1 MADSRKGGVG
11 GMAARMAGLPPI
23 PNSEEKTN
31 KKENNKVNFTSES
44 TSSDGTSGTNIIKG
58 IKDFYNLVDKSGL
71 LTEDKV
77 NETKENLLNIT
88 KENKN
93 NKSESNEDTTST
105 DDSKL
110 LSYNFQGLDPRKDI
124 FNYNPQGNVGF
135 DIGNKEGGFFATGDV
150 DASLSGINT
159 DLQAGFKNE
168 NFNIGYTPQRGL
180 NYNYNK
186 QFGDKTNFDINQ
198 SGAQLGTQFGDN
210 TNINLAYNNG
220 NFNPSLNTKL
230 LNTDIAVNPNR
241 FDVNRTFEIGDDTR
255 INVGGEVDFDGE
267 AKGDIEFTKDF
278 LNKKLQLYGGVD
290 TQGGYEA
297 GAKFNFLNL

>member
-1 MADSRKGGVG
+1 MKRTG
-11 GMAARMAGLPPI
+11 GMAGMASRMAGSPPPI
-23 PNSEEKTN
+23 TDSIEKTD
-31 KKENNKVNFTSES
+31 KKENNQVNFVPES
-44 TSSDGTSGTNIIKG
+44 TSSDGTSGPNIVKG
-58 IKDFYNLVDKSGL
+58 IKDFYNLVDKSRL

-77 NETKENLLNIT
+77 NETKENLLNIAE
-88 KENKN
+88 ENKNN
-93 NKSESNEDTTST
+93 NKSESNKDTTSS

-135 DIGNKEGGFFATGDV
+135 DIGDKEGGFFATGDV
-150 DASLSGINT
+150 DASLSGLNT

-180 NYNYNK
+180 NYGFNK
-186 QFGDKTNFDINQ
+186 QFGDNTNLDINQ

-210 TNINLAYNNG
+210 TNVNLAYNNG
-220 NFNPSLNTKL
+220 NFNPSLNTNL

-241 FDVNRTFEIGDDTR
+241 LDVNRTFEIGDDTR
-255 INVGGEVDFDGE
+255 INVGGKVDFDGE

>member
-1 MADSRKGGVG
+1 MA
-11 GMAARMAGLPPI
+11 GMASRMAGSPPPI
-23 PNSEEKTN
+23 TDSIEKTD
-31 KKENNKVNFTSES
+31 KKENNQVNFVPES
-44 TSSDGTSGTNIIKG
+44 TSSDGTSGTNIVKG
-58 IKDFYNLVDKSGL
+58 IKDFYNLVDKSRL

-77 NETKENLLNIT
+77 NETKENLLNIAE
-88 KENKN
+88 ENKNN
-93 NKSESNEDTTST
+93 NKSESNKDTTSS

-135 DIGNKEGGFFATGDV
+135 DIGDKEGGFFATGDV
-150 DASLSGINT
+150 DASLSGLNT

-180 NYNYNK
+180 NYGFNK
-186 QFGDKTNFDINQ
+186 QFGDNTNLDINQ

-210 TNINLAYNNG
+210 TNVNLAYNNG
-220 NFNPSLNTKL
+220 NFNPSLNTNL

-241 FDVNRTFEIGDDTR
+241 LDVNRTFEIGDDTR
-255 INVGGEVDFDGE
+255 INVGGKVDFDGE

-290 TQGGYEA
+290 TQGGYET

>member
-1 MADSRKGGVG
+1 MKRTGGIA
-11 GMAARMAGLPPI
+11 GMASRMAGSPPPI
-23 PNSEEKTN
+23 TDSEEKTN
-31 KKENNKVNFTSES
+31 KKENNQVNFIPES
-44 TSSDGTSGTNIIKG
+44 SSSDGTSGTNIIEG
-58 IKDFYNLVDKSGL
+58 LKDFYNLVDQSGL

-77 NETKENLLNIT
+77 NETKENLLNIAE
-88 KENKN
+88 ENKNN
-93 NKSESNEDTTST
+93 NKSESNKDTTSS

-124 FNYNPQGNVGF
+124 FNYNPKGNVGF
-135 DIGNKEGGFFATGDV
+135 DIGDKEGGFFATGDV
-150 DASLSGINT
+150 DASLSGLNT
-159 DLQAGFKNE
+159 NLQAGFKNE

-180 NYNYNK
+180 NYGFNK
-186 QFGDKTNFDINQ
+186 QFGDNTNLDINQ

-210 TNINLAYNNG
+210 TNVNLAYNNG
-220 NFNPSLNTKL
+220 NFNPSLNTRL

>member
-1 MADSRKGGVG
+1 MA
-11 GMAARMAGLPPI
+11 GMASRMAGSPPPI
-23 PNSEEKTN
+23 TDSEVKTD
-31 KKENNKVNFTSES
+31 KKENNQVNFVPES

-77 NETKENLLNIT
+77 NETKENLLNIAE
-88 KENKN
+88 ENKN
-93 NKSESNEDTTST
+93 NNKSEFNKDTTSS

-135 DIGNKEGGFFATGDV
+135 DIGDKEGGFFATGDV
-150 DASLSGINT
+150 DASLRGLNT
-159 DLQAGFKNE
+159 NLQAGFKNE

-180 NYNYNK
+180 NYGFNK
-186 QFGDKTNFDINQ
+186 QFGDNTNLDINQ

-220 NFNPSLNTKL
+220 NFNPLLNTKL

-278 LNKKLQLYGGVD
+278 LNKKLQLYGGAD
-290 TQGGYEA
+290 TKGDFEVGT
-297 GAKFNFLNL
+297 KFKFLNL

>member
-1 MADSRKGGVG
+1 MKRTG
-11 GMAARMAGLPPI
+11 GMAGMASRMAGSPPPI
-23 PNSEEKTN
+23 TDSIEKTD
-31 KKENNKVNFTSES
+31 KKENNQVNFVPES
-44 TSSDGTSGTNIIKG
+44 TSSDGTSGTNIVKG
-58 IKDFYNLVDKSGL
+58 IKDFYNLVDKSRL

-77 NETKENLLNIT
+77 NETKENLLNIAE
-88 KENKN
+88 ENKNN
-93 NKSESNEDTTST
+93 NKSESNKDTTSS

-135 DIGNKEGGFFATGDV
+135 DIGDKEGGFFATGDV
-150 DASLSGINT
+150 DASLSGLNT

-180 NYNYNK
+180 NYGFNK
-186 QFGDKTNFDINQ
+186 QFGDNTNLDINQ

-210 TNINLAYNNG
+210 TNVNLAYNNG
-220 NFNPSLNTKL
+220 NFNPSLNTNL

-241 FDVNRTFEIGDDTR
+241 LDVNRTFEIGDDTR

-290 TQGGYEA
+290 TQGGYET

>member
-1 MADSRKGGVG
+1 MKKAG
-11 GMAARMAGLPPI
+11 GMAGMASRMAGSPPPI
-23 PNSEEKTN
+23 TNSEEKTN
-31 KKENNKVNFTSES
+31 KKENNQVNFIPES
-44 TSSDGTSGTNIIKG
+44 NTSDGTSGTNIIKG
-58 IKDFYNLVDKSGL
+58 IKDFYNLVDQSGL
-71 LTEDKV
+71 LTENKV
-77 NETKENLLNIT
+77 NETKENLLNIAE
-88 KENKN
+88 ENKN
-93 NKSESNEDTTST
+93 NDSESNGDP
-105 DDSKL
+105 KF
-110 LSYNFQGLDPRKDI
+110 LSYSLEGVNPLQNI
-124 FNYNPQGNVGF
+124 FNYNPKANIGF
-135 DIGNKEGGFFATGDV
+135 DVGNKDGGFFATGDV
-150 DASLSGINT
+150 DASLSGLNT
-159 DLQAGFKNE
+159 NLQTGFKNE
-168 NFNIGYTPQRGL
+168 NFNIGYNPQRGL
-180 NYNYNK
+180 NYGFNK
-186 QFGDKTNFDINQ
+186 QFGDNTNLNINQ

-241 FDVNRTFEIGDDTR
+241 FDINRTFEIGDDTR

>member
-1 MADSRKGGVG
+1 MKRAG
-11 GMAARMAGLPPI
+11 GMAGMASRMAGSPPPI
-23 PNSEEKTN
+23 TDSKENTD
-31 KKENNKVNFTSES
+31 KKENNQVNFIPES

-58 IKDFYNLVDKSGL
+58 IKDFYNLVDQSGL

-77 NETKENLLNIT
+77 NETKENLLNIAE
-88 KENKN
+88 ENKNN
-93 NKSESNEDTTST
+93 NKSESNEDTTSS

-135 DIGNKEGGFFATGDV
+135 DIGDKEGGFFATGDV
-150 DASLSGINT
+150 DASLSGLNT
-159 DLQAGFKNE
+159 DLQAGFKNK

-180 NYNYNK
+180 NYGFNK
-186 QFGDKTNFDINQ
+186 QFGDNTNLDINQ

-210 TNINLAYNNG
+210 TNVNLAYNNG
-220 NFNPSLNTKL
+220 NFNPSLNTNL
-230 LNTDIAVNPNR
+230 LNTNIAVNPNR